1 MLEIRKNN
9 DDIMP
14 KECMKLATAEWKKLS
29 DDEKDNFKKSLE

>member
-1 MLEIRKNN
+1 V
-9 DDIMP
+9 P